1 MNATLTVLGSGTSMG
16 VPTIGC
22 TCAVCHSPDPR
33 DRRTRPSV
41 LVEYDGRSVL
51 IISLTGLEESYGAV
65 LVIVLHPSGRFP
77 DTAMSVVIGD
87 PIPCTAVAVNIQ
99 QLRVDRFEGAKLLGP
114 VDAAAMARVDQALR
128 AVQDL

>member
-1 MNATLTVLGSGTSMG
+1 MKRGEIWAI
-16 VPTIGC
+16 P
-22 TCAVCHSPDPR
+22 
-33 DRRTRPSV
+33 
-41 LVEYDGRSVL
+41 DGRNVL

-65 LVIVLHPSGRFP
+65 LVIVLHESGRYP

-87 PIPCTAVAVNIQ
+87 PVPCTAVAVNIT
-99 QLRVDRFEGAKLLGP
+99 QLRVNRFEGAKLVGP